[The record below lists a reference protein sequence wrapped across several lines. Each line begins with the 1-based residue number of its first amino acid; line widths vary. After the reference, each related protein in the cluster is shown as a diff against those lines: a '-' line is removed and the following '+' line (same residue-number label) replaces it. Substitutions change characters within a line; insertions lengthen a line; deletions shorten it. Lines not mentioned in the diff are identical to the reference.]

1 MNPEMQPLKMKK
13 VSVIVPVYGAEQFVA
28 RTLDS
33 LLAQTYENFEVIIVD
48 DESPDG
54 SIDICRQYSDPR
66 IKIVSQKNRGLPG
79 ARNTGIR
86 NATGDYIALL
96 DADDTW
102 VPTKLE
108 KHVAHLDS
116 SPSVGISFSYSSF
129 IDEEDNLLGLHQT
142 PKEIWEVTPSQVLC
156 RNPVGNG
163 SAAVVR
169 RDVFEDIKYTDDV
182 HGVVEDCYFDER
194 LRCQSAD
201 ATDIECWLRMTI
213 TTRWLM
219 AGIPEALTYYRVNSG
234 GLSSNAL
241 AQLNA
246 LDKVIEKTRSYAP
259 DVLEKCENR
268 ARAYHLRYT
277 ARRMVMNGDGK
288 AAVKLI
294 NQMFGLYRAI
304 LKEEPVKTAVTAG
317 AAFALYA
324 MPSWISGKLY
334 ETAFSV
340 SKNLTSSPSQA
351 EATS

>member
-1 MNPEMQPLKMKK
+1 MKK

-33 LLAQTYENFEVIIVD
+33 LLAQTYENFEVVVVD

-54 SIDICRQYSDPR
+54 SIDICRQYSDRDSR

-86 NATGDYIALL
+86 NSTGDYIALL
-96 DADDTW
+96 DADDVW
-102 VPTKLE
+102 LPTKLE

-129 IDEEDNLLGLHQT
+129 IDEDDNLLGLHQT
-142 PKEIWEVTPSQVLC
+142 PKEIWEITPSQVLC

-169 RDVFEDIKYTDDV
+169 REVFDDIKYMDDL
-182 HGVVEDCYFDER
+182 HGETQDFYFDER
-194 LRCQSAD
+194 LRCKSAD

-219 AGIPEALTYYRVNSG
+219 AGIPEALTLYRVNSG

-246 LDKVIEKTRSYAP
+246 LDMVIEKTRSYAP
-259 DVLEKCENR
+259 DVLAHCENR

-288 AAVKLI
+288 AAVELI
-294 NQMFGLYRAI
+294 NKMFGLYRPI
-304 LKEEPVKTAVTAG
+304 IKEEPMKTVITAG

-324 MPSWISGKLY
+324 MPSWISNRLY
-334 ETAFSV
+334 DSAFAV
-340 SKNLTSSPSQA
+340 SKGLTSAPPKA
-351 EATS
+351 EVVS